1 MDELLRLNLKTE
13 EWVYVIEKVIGYFR
27 GSLRIRISG
36 FSPERF
42 LNACMHRNI
51 YIWNIQPV
59 QDFYEMNIS
68 ISDFRMLKPILKKT
82 GVRAVIIKRYGFPF
96 FSVSAQEKKSALW
109 WSGMR
114 GRIYLSYVPFY
125 LGD

>member
-1 MDELLRLNLKTE
+1 M
-13 EWVYVIEKVIGYFR
+13 IEKVIGYFR

-96 FSVSAQEKKSALW
+96 FLFQHRKRKVLFGGAVCAAGFVGCLVAGIVTMFTGKKREEK
-109 WSGMR
+109 
-114 GRIYLSYVPFY
+114 V
-125 LGD
+125 

>member
-1 MDELLRLNLKTE
+1 M
-13 EWVYVIEKVIGYFR
+13 IEKVIGYFR

-96 FSVSAQEKKSALW
+96 FSVSTQEKKSALW

>member
-1 MDELLRLNLKTE
+1 M
-13 EWVYVIEKVIGYFR
+13 IEKVIGYFR

-96 FSVSAQEKKSALW
+96 FLFQHRKRKVLFGG
-109 WSGMR
+109 SGMR

>member
-42 LNACMHRNI
+42 LNACMHQNI

-68 ISDFRMLKPILKKT
+68 ISDFRMLKPI
-82 GVRAVIIKRYGFPF
+82 
-96 FSVSAQEKKSALW
+96 
-109 WSGMR
+109 
-114 GRIYLSYVPFY
+114 
-125 LGD
+125 

>member
-82 GVRAVIIKRYGFPF
+82 GENSKPIF
-96 FSVSAQEKKSALW
+96 
-109 WSGMR
+109 
-114 GRIYLSYVPFY
+114 
-125 LGD
+125 